1 MRNLRSLALGAAF
14 ASVALLGASPASA
27 AGYLFDETND
37 SYTLNFDGFVGD
49 PTNVI
54 PGLTS
59 QLMLTLTGGVGTNTL
74 SFSYLLTNTSSVG
87 GPNSRV
93 SGFAFDS
100 NPNVDPATGLGTPT
114 GDFGNINLGGN
125 YPNAIGGVEV
135 CLTGSAGA
143 SCAGGASGGA
153 TLGDPASGTF
163 SLIFGSNTSAVTLDD
178 FYVRYQSLTGLG
190 DITSATG
197 KESLEITTHTGGVPE
212 PATWATLLIGFGGVG
227 ATLRTRKSNTGR
239 RLRVA

>member
-74 SFSYLLTNTSSVG
+74 SFSC
-87 GPNSRV
+87 P
-93 SGFAFDS
+93 F
-100 NPNVDPATGLGTPT
+100 
-114 GDFGNINLGGN
+114 I
-125 YPNAIGGVEV
+125 
-135 CLTGSAGA
+135 
-143 SCAGGASGGA
+143 
-153 TLGDPASGTF
+153 
-163 SLIFGSNTSAVTLDD
+163 
-178 FYVRYQSLTGLG
+178 
-190 DITSATG
+190 
-197 KESLEITTHTGGVPE
+197 
-212 PATWATLLIGFGGVG
+212 
-227 ATLRTRKSNTGR
+227 
-239 RLRVA
+239 RLRSLDWPSSTLST